1 MSNGSSGMVSKR
13 GDAAG
18 RRPGAAALALA
29 ALACAAALAL
39 AGCGFQLSASNL
51 SAAFAT
57 ARVEA
62 DASVD
67 FADQLGEALRRV
79 GAAVVE
85 GEADV
90 VLRLTRQRQT
100 RRTASVTA
108 DGGLAEY
115 ELAFE
120 VEIAAVA
127 GDGTVLIPARML
139 HTERVARLAR
149 GNLLG
154 SSDEESLLGLEM
166 RGQISRRI
174 VRSLAA
180 VVQTTTP
187 IPSDRGG

>member
-1 MSNGSSGMVSKR
+1 MIGKR
-13 GDAAG
+13 GGAAG

-29 ALACAAALAL
+29 ALACAAAL

-67 FADQLGEALRRV
+67 FADQLGEALRRA

-120 VEIAAVA
+120 VEVAAVA
-127 GDGTVLIPARML
+127 RDGTALIPARVL
-139 HTERVARLAR
+139 HTERTARLMR

-174 VRSLAA
+174 VRSLATVA
-180 VVQTTTP
+180 PTTTP
-187 IPSDRGG
+187 QRDPSGG

>member
-1 MSNGSSGMVSKR
+1 MSNGSSGMINKR
-13 GDAAG
+13 DGTAG
-18 RRPGAAALALA
+18 RRPGMAAVAVATLAALALA
-29 ALACAAALAL
+29 ATL
-39 AGCGFQLSASNL
+39 AGCGFQLSTSNL

-67 FADQLGEALRRV
+67 FAEQLGEALRRA
-79 GAAVVE
+79 GADVVE
-85 GEADV
+85 DDADV
-90 VLRLTRQRQT
+90 VLKLTRQRQT

-120 VEIAAVA
+120 VEFTAEAS
-127 GDGTVLIPARML
+127 DGTALIPAHML
-139 HTERVARLAR
+139 HTERIARLAR

-154 SSDEESLLGLEM
+154 SSDEESLLGMEM

-180 VVQTTTP
+180 LAQPTTQ
-187 IPSDRGG
+187 R

>member
-1 MSNGSSGMVSKR
+1 MTNGSSGMVSKR
-13 GDAAG
+13 GDACG
-18 RRPGAAALALA
+18 RRSGAAALALA
-29 ALACAAALAL
+29 CAAAL

-57 ARVEA
+57 VRVEA

-67 FADQLGEALRRV
+67 FADQLGEALRRA

-90 VLRLTRQRQT
+90 VLKLTRQRQT
-100 RRTASVTA
+100 RRTASVAA

-120 VEIAAVA
+120 VEVAAVA
-127 GDGTVLIPARML
+127 RDGTALIPARVL
-139 HTERVARLAR
+139 HTERIARLMR

-166 RGQISRRI
+166 RGEISRRI

-180 VVQTTTP
+180 VAPTTSP
-187 IPSDRGG
+187 PQRNPGG

>member
-1 MSNGSSGMVSKR
+1 MSNGSSGMINKR
-13 GDAAG
+13 DGTAG
-18 RRPGAAALALA
+18 RRLGAAAALAATLAALALA
-29 ALACAAALAL
+29 ATL
-39 AGCGFQLSASNL
+39 AGCGFQLSTSNL
-51 SAAFAT
+51 SETFAT

-67 FADQLGEALRRV
+67 FAEQLGEALRRA
-79 GAAVVE
+79 GADVVE

-90 VLRLTRQRQT
+90 VLNLTRQRQT

-120 VEIAAVA
+120 VEFTAAA
-127 GDGTVLIPARML
+127 RDGTVLIPPHML
-139 HTERVARLAR
+139 HTERIARLAR

-154 SSDEESLLGLEM
+154 SSDEESLLGMEM

-180 VVQTTTP
+180 LAQPTTQ
-187 IPSDRGG
+187 R

>member
-1 MSNGSSGMVSKR
+1 MNNGSSGMINQR
-13 GDAAG
+13 DGAAG
-18 RRPGAAALALA
+18 RRPGVATAAAATLAALALA
-29 ALACAAALAL
+29 ATL

-51 SAAFAT
+51 SEAFAT

-67 FADQLGEALRRV
+67 FAEQLGEVLRTA
-79 GAAVVE
+79 GADLVE

-120 VEIAAVA
+120 VEFTAVA
-127 GDGTVLIPARML
+127 RDGTVLIPAHTL
-139 HTERVARLAR
+139 HTERIARLAR

-154 SSDEESLLGLEM
+154 SSDEEALLGMEM

-180 VVQTTTP
+180 LAQPTP
-187 IPSDRGG
+187 QR